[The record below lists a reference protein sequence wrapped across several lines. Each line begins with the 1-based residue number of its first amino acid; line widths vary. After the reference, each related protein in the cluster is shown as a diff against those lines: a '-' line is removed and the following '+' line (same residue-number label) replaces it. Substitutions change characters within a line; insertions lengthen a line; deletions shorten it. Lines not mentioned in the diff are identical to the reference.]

1 MSPIRPD
8 DMHAKGTEN
17 GKSFTYMSRKEYHDA
32 AESPGYKAGYKAE
45 YITEK
50 NAKSITFLRNTA
62 ESAERERERERE
74 FVRPETEFV
83 RPEKEFVRPETVKS
97 FTFIQDDA
105 ASPGESGKVIP
116 VLGFIV

>member
-1 MSPIRPD
+1 MTPQRALDIRLVIRLNISPRR
-8 DMHAKGTEN
+8 MRNRSHSCGTPQ
-17 GKSFTYMSRKEYHDA
+17 RA
-32 AESPGYKAGYKAE
+32 Q
-45 YITEK
+45 
-50 NAKSITFLRNTA
+50 
-62 ESAERERERERE
+62 RERERER
-74 FVRPETEFV
+74 EFV

>member
-8 DMHAKGTEN
+8 DMHAKGIEN

-74 FVRPETEFV
+74 FVRPE
-83 RPEKEFVRPETVKS
+83 KEFVRPETVKS